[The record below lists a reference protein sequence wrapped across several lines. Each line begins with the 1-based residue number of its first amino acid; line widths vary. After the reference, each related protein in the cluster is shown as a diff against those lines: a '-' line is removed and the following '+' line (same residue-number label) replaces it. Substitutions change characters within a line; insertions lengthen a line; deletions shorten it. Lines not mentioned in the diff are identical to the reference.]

1 MDPVAVQAMMT
12 AMHTALWHAH
22 LGEAAAALPAESARA
37 VGALCSAVWE
47 GALLAACVAVGL
59 KLMPRLSA
67 AARSVVWLNV
77 FALVAALHFVPLM
90 ERGTAVAGGAAA
102 RAVIH
107 PALFHLDPRWSLA
120 IAGLWAALTA
130 WKLAELAMS
139 AVSLQRVA
147 RRATVV
153 DAGEVL
159 RDLLSGA
166 GEDGRRGRAA
176 ELCTS
181 DEVER
186 PCVIGFFRPRVLIP
200 EALLGEL
207 NEVELGQVLLHEM
220 EHVRRWDDW
229 RNLVQKIGVALF
241 PLNPALVWVEHR
253 LCTERE
259 LACDDRVMRASTERK
274 TYALCLARVAE
285 FSLVNRGLALALGA
299 WGRRPELVKRVQRI
313 LRRPAEVHTGRKALL
328 APAALTLAALGCAA
342 ALARCPQVVSF
353 APRMHEAAGRLVSEP
368 ARQQADEAASVQTK
382 PAMATDALATRA
394 VMVKAVLPHRRMA
407 ARTALARVKR
417 TAPETE
423 LVRTTARMQRMER
436 VPEWVVMTE
445 WERME
450 MPQLVITVQGTRS
463 YRSTDKSA
471 ATDMRTP
478 DRPTDKDPSV
488 GSAVYAAVPFAN
500 GWLIVQI

>member
-1 MDPVAVQAMMT
+1 MDPVTMQAPVAIHTMMT
-12 AMHTALWHAH
+12 AAHAAL
-22 LGEAAAALPAESARA
+22 GPAAAEAPVISARA

-47 GALLAACVAVGL
+47 GALLAGCVAVGL
-59 KLMPRLSA
+59 KLVPRLSA

-77 FALVAALHFVPLM
+77 FALVAALNVVPMM
-90 ERGTAVAGGAAA
+90 ERGTAAAGGAVAA
-102 RAVIH
+102 RAGIH
-107 PALFHLDPRWSLA
+107 PALLHLDPRWSVA

-130 WKLAELAMS
+130 WKLTELAMS
-139 AVSLQRVA
+139 AMSLRRVA

-153 DAGEVL
+153 DADEPL
-159 RDLLSGA
+159 RALLSGA

-186 PCVIGFFRPRVLIP
+186 PCVIGFALIGFSKPRVLIP
-200 EALLGEL
+200 TALLKDL
-207 NEVELGQVLLHEM
+207 TAVELGHVLLHEM

-229 RNLVQKIGVALF
+229 RNLAQKIGVALF

-259 LACDDRVMRASTERK
+259 MACDDRVMRASTERR

-313 LRRPAEVHTGRKALL
+313 LGRQAEVHTGRKALL

-342 ALARCPQVVSF
+342 VLARSPQVVSF
-353 APRMHEAAGRLVSEP
+353 APMRHGHEAARRLVSDP
-368 ARQQADEAASVQTK
+368 ASAQAEAAKATL
-382 PAMATDALATRA
+382 TDAETTKAVMVRA
-394 VMVKAVLPHRRMA
+394 VMPRGRLAT
-407 ARTALARVKR
+407 RTALAHMKR
-417 TAPETE
+417 TTPETE
-423 LVRTTARMQRMER
+423 LVRTTARMQRVER

-450 MPQLVITVQGTRS
+450 MPQLVITMQQQGKRS
-463 YRSTDKSA
+463 SRPGYR
-471 ATDMRTP
+471 
-478 DRPTDKDPSV
+478 DPSV